1 MLLNHFT
8 EPVPGS
14 DVTIQHKCHGAAKF
28 AALSAVLRLE
38 NGAYLNFFLL
48 IQVLSNYT

>member
-38 NGAYLNFFLL
+38 NGAYLYFFFADP
-48 IQVLSNYT
+48 SP